1 MDRSVV
7 RVKICGL
14 TRKDDALAAAEL
26 GADALGFIFYDRSP
40 RAATPETVRALACEL
55 PPYVTR
61 VGVFVDTPAPEIVRI
76 MRYCRL
82 HVAQLH
88 GDQTTE
94 IAGQIGYDFI
104 KAFRLRAAE
113 DLERLKDFGD
123 ASAFLLD
130 TFDADQMGGTGRTFN
145 WDWAISAKNYGR
157 PIILSG
163 GLTPEN
169 VAEAVVRVGPAAVDV
184 ASGVEASPGKK
195 DLGKVARFIE
205 AAKGAE

>member
-1 MDRSVV
+1 MV
-7 RVKICGL
+7 RIKICGL
-14 TRKDDALAAAEL
+14 TRKEDALAAAEL

-40 RAATPETVRALACEL
+40 RAAVPETVRALAGDL

-61 VGVFVDTPAPEIVRI
+61 VGVFVDTPAGEIDRI

-88 GDQTTE
+88 ADQTPE
-94 IAGQIGYDFI
+94 IVGQIGYDYI
-104 KAFRLRAAE
+104 KAFRMSSADDLRQLE
-113 DLERLKDFGD
+113 DFPE

-130 TFDADQMGGTGRTFN
+130 TFDADRMGGTGRTFN
-145 WDWAISAKNYGR
+145 WDWAIEAKSYGR

-169 VAEAVVRVGPAAVDV
+169 VAGAIAKVGPAAVDV
-184 ASGVEASPGKK
+184 ASGVEASPGRK
-195 DLGKVARFIE
+195 DIGKMKAFIE
-205 AAKGAE
+205 AAKGA